1 MRRVHTWHFLAIHA
15 IWFQFQVPVLKKED
29 QIAIWVNSNHSRAG
43 WSRPSPELKI
53 WSSYPS
59 HQRRRTLSAPRRR
72 GLPSSRGRIRCPR
85 RKAAQRCLT
94 PILARANRIGPVA
107 EHFPF
112 LAFRPPLTVG
122 GIAGFNTILLI
133 NSAKKQIASEVW
145 IASEIA
151 ALCYA
156 HHPRRLPIQP
166 MVPLSSTLLTWN
178 NVLLFYFI
186 CYS

>member
-1 MRRVHTWHFLAIHA
+1 
-15 IWFQFQVPVLKKED
+15 
-29 QIAIWVNSNHSRAG
+29 VNSNHSRAG

-112 LAFRPPLTVG
+112 LAFRPPPTVG